1 MALRLLLCRLTPIDL
16 FISEPKNWASLYTN
30 LYGTRHCKR
39 FVCSFPD
46 WIMCCVP
53 GTGRRQGK
61 RGRHLAGGICG
72 TLPRQQETVTTAVCF
87 EKLKVE
93 GMQGDWEKAESKD
106 DGSLD

>member
-1 MALRLLLCRLTPIDL
+1 MAPGIVSVLCAAFLTGSCV
-16 FISEPKNWASLYTN
+16 FMY
-30 LYGTRHCKR
+30 
-39 FVCSFPD
+39 
-46 WIMCCVP
+46 CVP